1 MSNRNYLVLK
11 GGQTNL
17 FIFKSGQTK
26 KTNLKGWAN
35 EIIYF

>member
-1 MSNRNYLVLK
+1 MDNRNYLVLK

-26 KTNLKGWAN
+26 KTIFKGWAN